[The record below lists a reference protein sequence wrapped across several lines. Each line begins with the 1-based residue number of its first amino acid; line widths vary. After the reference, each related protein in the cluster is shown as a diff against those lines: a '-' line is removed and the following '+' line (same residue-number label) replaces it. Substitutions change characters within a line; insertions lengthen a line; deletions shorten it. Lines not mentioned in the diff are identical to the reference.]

1 MSSPADRTNKVTQL
15 GYWIV
20 WSMVCIFLNVSIG
33 GGIYGSTLCLA
44 WVIGLW
50 IVTDLKNQGVQTGL
64 VFLVILFAISLTAGG
79 LIKGTDTA
87 LRIWDLP
94 AAETGNRTFQEL
106 GKILLVI
113 LGTLSLKNIP
123 HRIFE
128 SLVFWIPVGI
138 AGISVIT
145 YISGDGNTYD
155 LLRFNIPSLGSSNTS
170 GYCFAISLL
179 MAHFSWGK
187 TTDNTIRLLI
197 ITVTL
202 VLGAALLATV
212 SRGAVLQYIA
222 GLLAFTKRKSQ
233 AFVGIAAIIAT
244 IVLLFPNIAEYLQR
258 LLSLLDLQALQQE
271 GTGGGRIFIWKS
283 LIGSLLSAGPWH
295 FFFGFSPG
303 SISLRLPGA
312 GGSLVQF
319 SAHSL
324 YVDILYS
331 FGIIGATIGAY
342 WMLKISRKILKSS
355 PRDPWRNLQWGL
367 FVILFFGGVFDSY
380 IVTAQLLWLSC
391 GVRAIL
397 HVNSPQEY
405 QKLRA

>member
-1 MSSPADRTNKVTQL
+1 MSSPTDRANEVTQP

-50 IVTDLKNQGVQTGL
+50 VITDLKNQGTQTGL
-64 VFLVILFAISLTAGG
+64 AFLIILFVMSLTAGG
-79 LIKGTDTA
+79 LIAGTEPA

-94 AAETGNRTFQEL
+94 AFETGNRTSQEL
-106 GKILLVI
+106 GKILLLI
-113 LGTLSLKNIP
+113 LGTMSLKNIP

-138 AGISVIT
+138 AGIVAIT
-145 YISGDGNTYD
+145 YISGNGNTYD
-155 LLRFNIPSLGSSNTS
+155 PLRFNIPSMGSSNTS

-212 SRGAVLQYIA
+212 SRGAVIQYIA
-222 GLLAFTKRKSQ
+222 GLLAFTKRKGE
-233 AFVGIAAIIAT
+233 ALVGIAAIIAT
-244 IVLLFPNIAEYLQR
+244 TVFLFPSIVENLER
-258 LLSLLDLQALQQE
+258 LSSLLDLQELQQ
-271 GTGGGRIFIWKS
+271 GTGGGRIFIGKS
-283 LIGSLLSAGPWH
+283 LIESLLSAGPWH

-303 SISLRLPGA
+303 SISLRLPQGA
-312 GGSLVQF
+312 VLY

-324 YVDILYS
+324 YVEYLYS

-342 WMLKISRKILKSS
+342 WMLNISRKILKSS

-367 FVILFFGGVFDSY
+367 FATMFFGGIFDSY
-380 IVTAQLLWLSC
+380 IVAAQILWLSC
-391 GVRAIL
+391 VVLAIL
-397 HVNSPQEY
+397 HSNSPQEY
-405 QKLRA
+405 QKLRS

>member
-64 VFLVILFAISLTAGG
+64 AFLVILFAISLTAGG

-87 LRIWDLP
+87 LRIWNLP
-94 AAETGNRTFQEL
+94 AAETGNRASQEL

-113 LGTLSLKNIP
+113 LGTLSLKNVP

-155 LLRFNIPSLGSSNTS
+155 LLRFSIPSLGSSNST
-170 GYCFAISLL
+170 GYCLAISLL
-179 MAHFSWGK
+179 MAHFSWGR

-212 SRGAVLQYIA
+212 SRGAVVQYVA

-244 IVLLFPNIAEYLQR
+244 IVLLFPNIAEYLER
-258 LLSLLDLQALQQE
+258 LLSLLDLQELQQ

-303 SISLRLPGA
+303 SISMRLPG
-312 GGSLVQF
+312 GSVTF

-342 WMLKISRKILKSS
+342 WMLKIYRKILKSS

-367 FVILFFGGVFDSY
+367 FATIFFGGVFDSY
-380 IVTAQLLWLSC
+380 IVTAQLLWLGC
-391 GVRAIL
+391 VVLAIL
-397 HVNSPQEY
+397 HLNSPQEY
-405 QKLRA
+405 QNQRR

>member
-1 MSSPADRTNKVTQL
+1 MSSPTDRANKVTQL

-20 WSMVCIFLNVSIG
+20 WSMVCIFLNVNIG

-50 IVTDLKNQGVQTGL
+50 IITDLKNQGAQTGL
-64 VFLVILFAISLTAGG
+64 AFLVILFAISLTAGG

-94 AAETGNRTFQEL
+94 AAETGNRTSQEL
-106 GKILLVI
+106 GKILLLI
-113 LGTLSLKNIP
+113 LGTLSLKNVP

-138 AGISVIT
+138 AGIVAIT
-145 YISGDGNTYD
+145 YISGTGNTYGPVT
-155 LLRFNIPSLGSSNTS
+155 FNVPSLGAQNTS
-170 GYCFAISLL
+170 GFCFAISLL

-202 VLGAALLATV
+202 VLGAALLATI
-212 SRGAVLQYIA
+212 SRGGVVQYIA

-233 AFVGIAAIIAT
+233 ALVGIAAIIAT
-244 IVLLFPNIAEYLQR
+244 IVFLFPSIAEYLER
-258 LLSLLDLQALQQE
+258 LSSLLDLQELQQ
-271 GTGGGRIFIWKS
+271 GTGGGRIFVWKS
-283 LIGSLLSAGPWH
+283 LIGSLLSTGPWH

-303 SISLRLPGA
+303 SISLRIPEGA
-312 GGSLVQF
+312 VVYSG
-319 SAHSL
+319 HSL

-342 WMLKISRKILKSS
+342 WMLKIFRKILKSS

-367 FVILFFGGVFDSY
+367 FAILFFGGIFDSY
-380 IVTAQLLWLSC
+380 IATAQILWLSC
-391 GVRAIL
+391 VVLAIL
-397 HVNSPQEY
+397 HSNSPQEY